1 MNAANVD
8 DGDEEADDNDAVLN
22 PVCPKLSDILEGFQV
37 LHHYYYKLQVMTI
50 DTKKSFFKNC
60 FQHRK

>member
-37 LHHYYYKLQVMTI
+37 LHYYMAPNLSGEDI
-50 DTKKSFFKNC
+50 
-60 FQHRK
+60 H